1 MKRFKFPE
9 KSKSRIH
16 YDREADVLYI
26 SFGESK
32 PAEGIDT
39 GDGTI
44 LRIDPK
50 TKGRALSYVW
60 YNWKRVPS
68 LVS

>member
-26 SFGESK
+26 SFREPK
-32 PAEGIDT
+32 PAEGIDI

-50 TKGRALSYVW
+50 TVEVIGLTILNFSKRAEL
-60 YNWKRVPS
+60 
-68 LVS
+68 

>member
-9 KSKSRIH
+9 KSRSRIH

-26 SFGESK
+26 SFGKPK
-32 PAEGIDT
+32 PAEGIDI

-50 TKGRALSYVW
+50 TEEVVGLTILNFYKRAEL
-60 YNWKRVPS
+60 
-68 LVS
+68 